1 MARVVSAQHRRGKI
15 ESGRRPVRVG
25 QHLRASR
32 NHSLARDT
40 IGHGE
45 TAPGE
50 PLADPGQNFLV
61 GPQRKSQQ
69 LGGSLTRD
77 IVGCRPQASSG
88 EDEIRAVECGLE
100 GLADGWAIGYANLP
114 GNSYAAGGEFP
125 GEVTEVGVGDEPE
138 QKFGSRVDH
147 LGLHQPRT
155 SRWLQRLSRAYWA
168 LLPWRW

>member
-1 MARVVSAQHRRGKI
+1 M
-15 ESGRRPVRVG
+15 
-25 QHLRASR
+25 
-32 NHSLARDT
+32 ARDT

-45 TAPGE
+45 TAAGE

-77 IVGCRPQASSG
+77 VVCCRPQPSSR

-100 GLADGWAIGYANLP
+100 GLADGRAIGYANLS
-114 GNSYAAGGEFP
+114 GNGHAAGGEFP

-168 LLPWRW
+168 LLP